1 MKDKSRL
8 RKYIILMFQN
18 KNVNFAQSLHNMH
31 YITHIRNTK
40 MNHKKSE
47 ASKEKVKQKL

>member
-1 MKDKSRL
+1 MKDKKDKLRL

-18 KNVNFAQSLHNMH
+18 KNVNHMH
-31 YITHIRNTK
+31 HITHIPNTK

-47 ASKEKVKQKL
+47 ASKEKVK